1 MKCAGSIRADP
12 IPASVIPA
20 KAGICFYSPRRTI
33 FVLSVKKICDDF
45 KHERF
50 TNLTG

>member
-1 MKCAGSIRADP
+1 MKCAGIIRADP

-33 FVLSVKKICDDF
+33 FEDRPVGKKRFATISSVSVLRI
-45 KHERF
+45 
-50 TNLTG
+50 